1 MRRVHRVAAHLHPC
15 AAGDSAPPPQNE
27 GRSDE
32 GAGEQPEEEP
42 WRDHDPDVDPVLGS
56 LEGASPALGCWT
68 VAQLGTASQTGRA
81 PAEFPDA
88 LPGTHPAV
96 TQFRKYGYVAVTD
109 AVHPA
114 ALERIRAAF
123 KAKQPHARAVY
134 EASIAADDEAGEEHR
149 ASRTYSQMF
158 DLPREDMVRRSISF
172 LTAILSVI

>member
-27 GRSDE
+27 GRSE

-56 LEGASPALGCWT
+56 LEGASPALRCWT

-96 TQFRKYGYVAVTD
+96 AQFRKYGYVAVMD